1 MGLIAADALR
11 RHDVPP
17 QHAGL
22 RGPCFAA
29 GHVSMNDAMTQQDP
43 GQSPFHG
50 RTLRAATR
58 PAGGNPDPVD
68 APFALEQLS
77 RLGHDLNNLLDG
89 SMRCLSLARR
99 ALCRDESSE
108 KQIDDAR
115 RRIEVAY
122 TALER
127 MADLV
132 HAAMKGS
139 SSVVGS
145 PNLSPTRPITL
156 EDAISHA
163 AEVVGP
169 EADERGIEIEISIA
183 PEVASAPAGPVYSV
197 ILHGLRNSI
206 ESIARACS
214 APGADAIGAIT
225 VTASLK
231 PVSASDDPGIDLILI
246 EVIDDGRGFVAPGDP
261 NQAFDLGFTTK
272 PGSLGIGLALSRE
285 VIREIGGM
293 IELAHPEA
301 HRSRPRPGAILRVA
315 YPVPRD
321 KPREGKS

>member
-1 MGLIAADALR
+1 M
-11 RHDVPP
+11 P
-17 QHAGL
+17 
-22 RGPCFAA
+22 
-29 GHVSMNDAMTQQDP
+29 QQDP
-43 GQSPFHG
+43 GQFPSHG
-50 RTLRAATR
+50 RTLRPAAR
-58 PAGGNPDPVD
+58 PTGGNPDPAD
-68 APFALEQLS
+68 APFALERMS

-99 ALCRDESSE
+99 ALCGDASGDT
-108 KQIDDAR
+108 QIDDAR
-115 RRIEVAY
+115 RRVEVAY

-139 SSVVGS
+139 ASVVGS

-163 AEVVGP
+163 ADVVGP
-169 EADERGIEIEISIA
+169 EAEERGIDIQVTIA
-183 PEVASAPAGPVYSV
+183 PEVAQAPAGPVYSV
-197 ILHGLRNSI
+197 ILNALRNAL
-206 ESIARACS
+206 ESIARACT
-214 APGADAIGAIT
+214 APPGTDAAGGSIS
-225 VTASLK
+225 VSASLK

-246 EVIDDGRGFVAPGDP
+246 EVVDDGRGFIAPGDP

-293 IELAHPEA
+293 IELAHREGT
-301 HRSRPRPGAILRVA
+301 RSRPRPGAILRVA

-321 KPREGKS
+321 RPLSQGQP